1 MDWQEEKHVPVSCLW
16 TVAVVAF
23 YLAILQFKISSL
35 CRLTDHGR
43 TAICSKSLAR
53 RTKPREEQWCVG
65 RGLFDGVSILWVAH
79 PIVVHGPGVRR
90 RVLTSEVRVSGRSAV
105 LHALVRRLWFRYMLY
120 LHDQQISP
128 HIVLL
133 GVGVGVL
140 FSLLR
145 LIIFPLHLLSSP
157 LSFRCI

>member
-90 RVLTSEVRVSGRSAV
+90 RVRTSEVRVSRRSAV
-105 LHALVRRLWFRYMLY
+105 LHRLGPSALVSVHFVPTRPTDFVPYPILVSCCWCWC
-120 LHDQQISP
+120 
-128 HIVLL
+128 
-133 GVGVGVL
+133 
-140 FSLLR
+140 
-145 LIIFPLHLLSSP
+145 SSFHC
-157 LSFRCI
+157 SD